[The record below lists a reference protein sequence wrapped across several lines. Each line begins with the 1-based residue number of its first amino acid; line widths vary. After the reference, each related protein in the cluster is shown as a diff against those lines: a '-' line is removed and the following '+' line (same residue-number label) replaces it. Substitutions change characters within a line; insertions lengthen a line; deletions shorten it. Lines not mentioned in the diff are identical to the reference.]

1 MRISDWSSDV
11 CSSDLVEREAIKA
24 RLAEHLGVLETLRAE
39 HEALLKTHAACAADT
54 ERANTLGPR
63 SDSTDLHIVGGL
75 LTLLLGNSPKGMT
88 SSKIAQSACR
98 SEVCVDDEM
107 SVCAVTFTNK
117 HKP

>member
-63 SDSTDLHIVGGL
+63 SESTYLNIVGGL
-75 LTLLLGNSPKGMT
+75 LTLLLGKSPSGMPH
-88 SSKIAQSACR
+88 SKIGRASCR
-98 SEVCVDDEM
+98 ERVCQYV
-107 SVCAVTFTNK
+107 
-117 HKP
+117 